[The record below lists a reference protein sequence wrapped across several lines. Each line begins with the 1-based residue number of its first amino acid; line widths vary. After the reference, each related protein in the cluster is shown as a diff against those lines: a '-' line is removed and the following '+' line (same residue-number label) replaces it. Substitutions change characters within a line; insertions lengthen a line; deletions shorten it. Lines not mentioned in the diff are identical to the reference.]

1 MFAHKLS
8 ESITNRV
15 EMTDIDGDTLAE
27 LLRYI
32 YTGLVRLKDENSEEL
47 E

>member
-8 ESITNRV
+8 ESITNCV
-15 EMTDIDGDTLAE
+15 EIADIDGETLAE

-32 YTGLVRLKDENSEEL
+32 YTGQVKG
-47 E
+47 

>member
-1 MFAHKLS
+1 MFEHTLS

-15 EMTDIDGDTLAE
+15 EIADIDGDTLAE

-32 YTGLVRLKDENSEEL
+32 YTGQVKG
-47 E
+47 

>member
-1 MFAHKLS
+1 MFEHKLS

-15 EMTDIDGDTLAE
+15 EMTEIDGETLAE

-32 YTGLVRLKDENSEEL
+32 YTGQVKDENSERL